1 MNGLVSLED
10 TSGNTRELT
19 PVSEPYPTRLEAS
32 RVQAPVD
39 VPLDDLTL
47 SLRSLDFRPT
57 DVLDDFLAVD
67 FAVEVPRENEVLP
80 QVFEA
85 TLERLGLRRA
95 AGLGDFS
102 NPVGDFGGRIV

>member
-1 MNGLVSLED
+1 MSDL
-10 TSGNTRELT
+10 R
-19 PVSEPYPTRLEAS
+19 PTRPQAS
-32 RVQAPVD
+32 HIQTPVD
-39 VPLDDLTL
+39 VALDDLTL

-57 DVLDDFLAVD
+57 DVLDGFLAVE
-67 FAVEVPRENEVLP
+67 FAVEIPRENEVLP

-85 TLERLGLRRA
+85 TLERALEHLGLRRA

>member
-1 MNGLVSLED
+1 M
-10 TSGNTRELT
+10 
-19 PVSEPYPTRLEAS
+19 SEPYPTRLEAS

-67 FAVEVPRENEVLP
+67 FAVEVPRENEVLS

-85 TLERLGLRRA
+85 TLERALERLGLRRA